1 MGPKINRFHIFPPCF
16 RMYFEQNA
24 NQTQTQRKK
33 IPPQQLQ
40 VCPNWLIIGIMRPFL
55 HCWFSSSMLLVLL
68 LLLLFQWEFQDPNME
83 EASLKKNIP
92 LRTCQYSVAGVH
104 HSCLCGFVDPLWGT
118 HSSFICGGNPMADKT
133 MVMSLVLKQHQ
144 CTWNFPMGIPHQPLC
159 LASTKVLTLL
169 KVIQPWL
176 SPTCLRIWIHHQ
188 GETHSCKLVYKSII
202 DYNYSPH
209 NKNHRIHQAMST

>member
-1 MGPKINRFHIFPPCF
+1 MGPKINRSHIFPPCF

-40 VCPNWLIIGIMRPFL
+40 VYPNWLIIGIMRPFL
-55 HCWFSSSMLLVLL
+55 HCWFSSSM

-118 HSSFICGGNPMADKT
+118 HSSFICGGTPWRTKLWWCLWFWNSTNAHET
-133 MVMSLVLKQHQ
+133 SL
-144 CTWNFPMGIPHQPLC
+144 WE
-159 LASTKVLTLL
+159 
-169 KVIQPWL
+169 
-176 SPTCLRIWIHHQ
+176 SPTALMFGIFHQ
-188 GETHSCKLVYKSII
+188 GFDAAQSDT
-202 DYNYSPH
+202 
-209 NKNHRIHQAMST
+209 AMTFTDMS